1 MTPLMFKDAFWGSN
15 FTCHAGYDA
24 VIQRLQDGKQMCKDV
39 EELLKMRTLAE
50 EKYGK
55 ELVTIARK
63 AAGHTEI
70 STLKA
75 SFERLKTEI
84 ENVGSF
90 HIQLSDILKEEVKK
104 IETFR
109 ERQKEHRK
117 KFQSIMEK
125 VQKKKVSLYKRT
137 VESKKNYEAR
147 CREADEAEQGAEK
160 TTTSCK
166 NSEKMR
172 NRAKQCRQAA
182 NEAEKLYSTNIV
194 QLESVRNDWVETHK
208 STCEVFQQME
218 GDRIRMLRCSLW
230 DHCNHLSMQC
240 VKDDEFM
247 EEVRQLLEKCDVTT
261 DNNYFIEMKTT
272 GSKPPEPLL
281 FESYYRTNTS
291 RDSNPSRAHVAVGEE
306 DTVMRC
312 FGPLFISAGNS
323 SVDSLQNSHQSPVA
337 PSNESDAS
345 DGGYAPLLGLQYAA
359 SSATVSADV
368 SNGGYAPLPGLQY
381 DAASTATVSANA
393 SDGGYAPLIGLQYD
407 AASTATVSADASDGG
422 YAPLPGLQC
431 DAPSSVTV
439 SADEE
444 SYVALYDYAGRE
456 EDELSVSR
464 GDVVRVLEQGEDGW
478 WTAERNGQTGLVPG
492 NYLGKI

>member
-1 MTPLMFKDAFWGSN
+1 MTPLMFKDAFWGSS

-24 VIQRLQDGKQMCKDV
+24 VIQRLRDGKQMCKDV

-63 AAGHTEI
+63 AGGHTEI
-70 STLKA
+70 STLRA
-75 SFERLKTEI
+75 TFDLLKTEI
-84 ENVGSF
+84 ENVGNF
-90 HIQLSDILKEEVKK
+90 HIQLADILKEEVKK

-172 NRAKQCRQAA
+172 NRAKQCRQTA
-182 NEAEKLYSTNIV
+182 NEAEKLYIANID
-194 QLESVRNDWVETHK
+194 QLESVRRDWKETHK

-247 EEVRQLLEKCDVTT
+247 EEVRQLLEKCDITT
-261 DNNYFIEMKTT
+261 DNNHFIGMKAT

-281 FESYYRTNTS
+281 FESYYQATTS
-291 RDSNPSRAHVAVGEE
+291 RDGNPSQAYAVVGEE
-306 DTVMRC
+306 DAVMRC
-312 FGPLFISAGNS
+312 SGPLLVSPGNNG
-323 SVDSLQNSHQSPVA
+323 VDDLQNSQSSMT
-337 PSNESDAS
+337 PSGEFDIS
-345 DGGYAPLLGLQYAA
+345 DGGYAPLRGLQYAA
-359 SSATVSADV
+359 TVSAD
-368 SNGGYAPLPGLQY
+368 G
-381 DAASTATVSANA
+381 D
-393 SDGGYAPLIGLQYD
+393 
-407 AASTATVSADASDGG
+407 
-422 YAPLPGLQC
+422 
-431 DAPSSVTV
+431 
-439 SADEE
+439 
-444 SYVALYDYAGRE
+444 SYIVLYDYTGRE
-456 EDELSVSR
+456 ADELSVSI
-464 GDVVRVLEQGEDGW
+464 GEVVRVLEQGEDGW
-478 WTAERNGQTGLVPG
+478 WTAERDGLTGLVPG
-492 NYLGKI
+492 NFLGKM